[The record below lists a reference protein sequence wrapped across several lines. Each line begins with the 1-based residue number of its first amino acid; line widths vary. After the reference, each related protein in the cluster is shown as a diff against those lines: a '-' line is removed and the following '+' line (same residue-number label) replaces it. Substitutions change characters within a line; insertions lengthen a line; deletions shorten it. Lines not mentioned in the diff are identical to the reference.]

1 MNSYY
6 VDLLPIIKGK
16 YRGVD
21 RPWNMDNVY
30 TNKSNAERLS
40 LIQLFQRY
48 DEIIL
53 LDDLSRKI
61 TALLTLRDA
70 CSLRFSAYLEID
82 NFTC

>member
-53 LDDLSRKI
+53 LDDFARKI
-61 TALLTLRDA
+61 GGESKPAAAVPARRRPE
-70 CSLRFSAYLEID
+70 SKGV
-82 NFTC
+82 

>member
-53 LDDLSRKI
+53 LDDFARKI
-61 TALLTLRDA
+61 TALLDLKQK
-70 CSLRFSAYLEID
+70 L
-82 NFTC
+82 